1 MIEWLSYNGRDSREF
16 PIYITSKTS
25 FDKPDRDVSFVEVPG
40 RSGDIIIDN
49 GKYKNI
55 KIDYGLKFFSKNF
68 TGWDNYDF
76 ASYYDKISEWLKPTV
91 EYYNLTD
98 SYDPNYYRKAC
109 LKSSIKL
116 KQLHYDIGA
125 FNVSFSCKP
134 YRYRFDGE
142 NTIQLTSDGT
152 ITNPEPE
159 SSLPLIRVVPISSGD
174 VVFKITTENGFL
186 SFLVMNVEDNYVDI
200 DSEAMNVYSGTTN
213 YNNNYVQ
220 SVFPSLAPGENTIEF
235 TTNVQSISIIPRWR
249 RL

>member
-1 MIEWLSYNGRDSREF
+1 MINWFSYNGRDSREF
-16 PIYITSKTS
+16 PIYITSKNS
-25 FDKPDRDVSFVEVPG
+25 FDKPERDISIVEVPG
-40 RSGDIIIDN
+40 RNGDIIIDN
-49 GKYKNI
+49 GKFKNL
-55 KIDYGLKFFSKNF
+55 KIDYGLKFVAENF

-76 ASYYDKISEWLKPTV
+76 ISSYNKISEWLKPTA

-142 NTIQLTSDGT
+142 NVIELTGNATIN
-152 ITNPEPE
+152 NPESE
-159 SSLPLIRVVPISSGD
+159 FSLPLIRVTPISSGD
-174 VVFKITTENGFL
+174 VTFKITAQNGFL
-186 SFLVMNVEDNYVDI
+186 TFLIMNVDGYVDI
-200 DSEAMNVYSGTTN
+200 DSEAMNVYKGSDN

-220 SVFPSLAPGENTIEF
+220 STFPKLTPGENTIEF
-235 TTNVQSISIIPRWR
+235 ISNVQSIRIKPRWR
-249 RL
+249 TL

>member
-1 MIEWLSYNGRDSREF
+1 MINWISYNGRDSREF
-16 PIYITSKTS
+16 PIYITSKNS
-25 FDKPDRDVSFVEVPG
+25 FDKPERDVSIVEVPG
-40 RSGDIIIDN
+40 RNGDIIIDN
-49 GKYKNI
+49 GKFKNL
-55 KIDYGLKFFSKNF
+55 KIDYGLKFVAENF

-76 ASYYDKISEWLKPTV
+76 ISSYNKISEWLKPTA

-142 NTIQLTSDGT
+142 DVIQLTSGRT
-152 ITNPEPE
+152 ITNPESE
-159 SSLPLIRVVPISSGD
+159 FSLPLIRVYSTSDGD
-174 VVFKITTENGFL
+174 VTFKITTDSGFL
-186 SFLVMNVEDNYVDI
+186 AFLIMDVEGYVDI
-200 DSEAMNVYSGTTN
+200 DSEAMNVYKGSSN

-220 SVFPSLAPGENTIEF
+220 SSFPKLAPGENAIEF
-235 TTNVQSISIIPRWR
+235 TSNVQSMNIIPRWR
-249 RL
+249 TL